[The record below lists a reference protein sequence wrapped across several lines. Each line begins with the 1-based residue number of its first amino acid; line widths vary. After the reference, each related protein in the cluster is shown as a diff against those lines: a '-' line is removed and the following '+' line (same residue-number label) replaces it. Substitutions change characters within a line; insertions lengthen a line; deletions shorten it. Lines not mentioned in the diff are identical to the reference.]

1 MNKMLKTGIIGVGH
15 FGKNHIRCHKEGKF
29 KLVGFYDIDK
39 EVSDSVEKEFGI
51 PQFPAYK
58 ALLKAVDMVDV
69 VVPTNV
75 HYEIAKEAILA
86 GKHVFI
92 EKPVTSTP
100 DEALDLKK
108 LAGKNNVKIQVGH
121 IERFNPAFTS
131 IKTHINSPK
140 FIELHR
146 LGQFH
151 PRNKD
156 VPVVM
161 DLMIHDID
169 IILNVI
175 NSKVKTI
182 LSSGVPIIS
191 DTPDITNARVEFEN
205 GCIVNMTASRISLKP
220 MRKLRLF
227 QSDAYLSIDFLE
239 KKSEV
244 VRIQQVDKTPED
256 PFAMIMDLGEGKP
269 KKQIFFESPDIVE
282 VNALVEELNSFYD
295 SILNNSSPIVS
306 IDDGYEALKLASE
319 IMEKMNSNVQ

>member
-1 MNKMLKTGIIGVGH
+1 MNLKVGSIGVGH

-39 EVSDSVEKEFGI
+39 EVSDTVEKEFGI
-51 PQFPAYK
+51 SQFPAYE
-58 ALLKAVDMVDV
+58 ALLKEVDMVDI

-75 HYEIAKEAILA
+75 HFEVAKKAIIA

-100 DEALDLKK
+100 DQALELKN
-108 LAGKNNVKIQVGH
+108 LAIKNNVKIQVGH
-121 IERFNPAFTS
+121 IERFNPAFTA
-131 IKTHINSPK
+131 IKNHINNPK

-169 IILNVI
+169 IVLNVV
-175 NSKVKTI
+175 NSKIKSI

-244 VRIQQVDKTPED
+244 VSIKQVDEIPDD

-269 KKQIFFESPDIVE
+269 KKQIFFESPDIVD
-282 VNALVEELNSFYD
+282 VNALVEELNSFYE
-295 SILNNSSPIVS
+295 SILNDASPVVS
-306 IDDGYEALKLASE
+306 IDDGYEALKLANE
-319 IMEKMNSNVQ
+319 IMEKMNSNV

>member
-1 MNKMLKTGIIGVGH
+1 MNLKVGIIGVGH

-39 EVSDSVEKEFGI
+39 EVSDTVEKEFGI
-51 PQFPAYK
+51 SQFPAYE
-58 ALLKAVDMVDV
+58 ALLKEVDMVDI

-75 HYEIAKEAILA
+75 HFEVAKKAIIA

-100 DEALDLKK
+100 DQALELKN
-108 LAGKNNVKIQVGH
+108 LAIKNNVKIQVGH
-121 IERFNPAFTS
+121 IERFNPAFTA
-131 IKTHINSPK
+131 IKNHINNPK

-169 IILNVI
+169 IVLNVV
-175 NSKVKTI
+175 NSKIKSI

-244 VRIQQVDKTPED
+244 VSIKQVDEIPDD

-269 KKQIFFESPDIVE
+269 KKQIFFESPDIVD
-282 VNALVEELNSFYD
+282 VNALVEELNSFYE
-295 SILNNSSPIVS
+295 SILNDASPVVS
-306 IDDGYEALKLASE
+306 IDDGYEALKLANE
-319 IMEKMNSNVQ
+319 IMEKMNSNV

>member
-1 MNKMLKTGIIGVGH
+1 MNLKVGIIGVGH

-39 EVSDSVEKEFGI
+39 EVSDNVEKEFGI
-51 PQFPAYK
+51 SQFPAYE
-58 ALLKAVDMVDV
+58 ALLKEVDMVDI

-75 HYEIAKEAILA
+75 HFEVAKKAIIA

-100 DEALDLKK
+100 DQALELKN
-108 LAGKNNVKIQVGH
+108 LAIKNSVKIQVGH

-131 IKTHINSPK
+131 IKNHINNPK

-169 IILNVI
+169 IILNVV
-175 NSKVKTI
+175 NSKVKFI

-244 VRIQQVDKTPED
+244 VRIKKVDKIPAD

-269 KKQIFFESPDIVE
+269 KKQIFFESPDIVD
-282 VNALVEELNSFYD
+282 VNALVEELNSFYE
-295 SILNNSSPIVS
+295 SILNNASPVVS
-306 IDDGYEALKLASE
+306 IDDGYEALKLANE

>member
-1 MNKMLKTGIIGVGH
+1 MLKTGIIGVGH
-15 FGKNHIRCHKEGKF
+15 FGKNHIRCHKKGKF
-29 KLVGFYDIDK
+29 KLVGFFDIDK

-51 PQFPAYK
+51 PQFPSYE
-58 ALLKAVDMVDV
+58 ALLKEVDMIDV

-75 HYEIAKEAILA
+75 HFEVAKIAILK

-92 EKPVTSTP
+92 EKPVSSTP
-100 DEALDLKK
+100 EEALALKA
-108 LAGKNNVKIQVGH
+108 LAREQNVIIQVGH

-131 IKTHINSPK
+131 IKSQINNPK

-169 IILNVI
+169 IVLNIVR
-175 NSKVKTI
+175 SKVKTI

-191 DTPDITNARVEFEN
+191 DTPDITNARIEFEN
-205 GCIVNMTASRISLKP
+205 GCIANMTASRISLKP

-244 VRIQQVDKTPED
+244 VKIKQVEGTIDD

-269 KKQIFFESPDIVE
+269 KKQIFPLCK
-282 VNALVEELNSFYD
+282 VNQF
-295 SILNNSSPIVS
+295 
-306 IDDGYEALKLASE
+306 
-319 IMEKMNSNVQ
+319 

>member
-1 MNKMLKTGIIGVGH
+1 MLKTGIIGVGH

-39 EVSDSVEKEFGI
+39 EVSDRVEKEFGI
-51 PQFPAYK
+51 PQFPTYE
-58 ALLKAVDMVDV
+58 ALLKEVDMVDV
-69 VVPTNV
+69 VVPTIV
-75 HYEIAKEAILA
+75 HYEIAKKAILA

-100 DEALDLKK
+100 DQALELKK
-108 LAGKNNVKIQVGH
+108 LAIKNNVKIQVGH

-131 IKTHINSPK
+131 IKNHISSPK

-175 NSKVKTI
+175 PSKVKNI

-191 DTPDITNARVEFEN
+191 DTPDITNARIEFEN

-227 QSDAYLSIDFLE
+227 QSDAYLTIDFLE

-244 VRIQQVDKTPED
+244 VRIKQVDGKQDD
-256 PFAMIMDLGEGKP
+256 PFALIMDMGEGKP
-269 KKQIFFESPDIVE
+269 KKQIIFESPDIVN

-295 SILNNSSPIVS
+295 SVLNNSLPVVS
-306 IDDGYEALKLASE
+306 IDDGYEALKLANE
-319 IMEKMNSNVQ
+319 IMKKMNNIV

>member
-1 MNKMLKTGIIGVGH
+1 MLKTGIIGVGH

-29 KLVGFYDIDK
+29 KLVGFYDIDNK
-39 EVSDSVEKEFGI
+39 VSDSVEKEFGI
-51 PQFPAYK
+51 SQFPTYE
-58 ALLKAVDMVDV
+58 ALLKEVDMVDV

-75 HYEIAKEAILA
+75 HYKVAKKAISA

-92 EKPVTSTP
+92 EKPVTSTLN
-100 DEALDLKK
+100 EAMDLKK
-108 LAGKNNVKIQVGH
+108 LAIKNNVKIQVGH

-131 IKTHINSPK
+131 IKNHISSPK

-244 VRIQQVDKTPED
+244 VRIKQVDGIPND

-269 KKQIFFESPDIVE
+269 KKQIFFESPDIVN
-282 VNALVEELNSFYD
+282 VNALVEELNSFFD
-295 SILNNSSPIVS
+295 SILNNSSPVVS
-306 IDDGYEALKLASE
+306 IDDGYEALKLAYE
-319 IMEKMNSNVQ
+319 IMDKMNSIVQ

>member
-1 MNKMLKTGIIGVGH
+1 MNLKVGIIGVGH

-39 EVSDSVEKEFGI
+39 EVSDNVEKEFGI
-51 PQFPAYK
+51 SQFPAYE
-58 ALLKAVDMVDV
+58 ALLKEVDMVDI

-75 HYEIAKEAILA
+75 HFEVAKKAIIA

-100 DEALDLKK
+100 DQALELKN
-108 LAGKNNVKIQVGH
+108 LAIKNSVKIQVGH

-131 IKTHINSPK
+131 IKNHINNPK

-169 IILNVI
+169 IILNVV
-175 NSKVKTI
+175 NSKVKFI

-227 QSDAYLSIDFLE
+227 QSDAYLSIDFME

-244 VRIQQVDKTPED
+244 VRIKQVDKIPAD

-269 KKQIFFESPDIVE
+269 KKQIFFESPDIVD
-282 VNALVEELNSFYD
+282 VNALVEELNSFYE
-295 SILNNSSPIVS
+295 SILNNASPVVS
-306 IDDGYEALKLASE
+306 IDDGYEALKLANE

>member
-39 EVSDSVEKEFGI
+39 EVSDRVEKEFGI
-51 PQFPAYK
+51 PQFPTYE
-58 ALLKAVDMVDV
+58 ALLKKVDMVDV
-69 VVPTNV
+69 VVPTIV
-75 HYEIAKEAILA
+75 HYEIAKKAILA

-92 EKPVTSTP
+92 EKPVTTNI
-100 DEALDLKK
+100 DQALELKK
-108 LAGKNNVKIQVGH
+108 LAIKNNVKIQVGH

-131 IKTHINSPK
+131 IKNHISSPK

-175 NSKVKTI
+175 PSKVKNI

-191 DTPDITNARVEFEN
+191 DTPDITNARIEFEN
-205 GCIVNMTASRISLKP
+205 GCVVNMTASRISLKP

-227 QSDAYLSIDFLE
+227 QSDAYLTIDFLE

-244 VRIQQVDKTPED
+244 VRIKQVDGKQDD
-256 PFAMIMDLGEGKP
+256 PFALIMDMGEGKP
-269 KKQIFFESPDIVE
+269 KKQIIIESPDIVN

-295 SILNNSSPIVS
+295 AVLNNSLPVVS
-306 IDDGYEALKLASE
+306 IDDGYEALKLANE
-319 IMEKMNSNVQ
+319 IMKKMNNIV

>member
-1 MNKMLKTGIIGVGH
+1 MLKTGIIGTGH

-39 EVSDSVEKEFGI
+39 KVSDSVEKEFGI
-51 PQFPAYK
+51 PQFPTYE
-58 ALLKAVDMVDV
+58 ALLNEVDMVDV

-75 HYEIAKEAILA
+75 HYEVAKKAILA

-92 EKPVTSTP
+92 EKPVTSIP
-100 DEALDLKK
+100 DEALELKE
-108 LAGKNNVKIQVGH
+108 LAIKNNVKIQVGH

-131 IKTHINSPK
+131 MKTHINNPK

-169 IILNVI
+169 IILNVV
-175 NSKVKTI
+175 NSKVKNI

-191 DTPDITNARVEFEN
+191 ETPDITNARVEFEN

-244 VRIQQVDKTPED
+244 VRIKQVDGMLDD

-269 KKQIFFESPDIVE
+269 KKQIIFESPDIVD
-282 VNALVEELNSFYD
+282 VNALVEELNSFFD
-295 SILNNSSPIVS
+295 SILNNSSPVVS
-306 IDDGYEALKLASE
+306 IDDGYEALKLANE
-319 IMEKMNSNVQ
+319 IMEKMNSNI

>member
-1 MNKMLKTGIIGVGH
+1 MNKILKTGIIGVGH
-15 FGKNHIRCHKEGKF
+15 FGKNHVRCHKEGKF
-29 KLVGFYDIDK
+29 KLIGFFDIDK
-39 EVSDSVEKEFGI
+39 KASGKIEKEFGI
-51 PQFPAYK
+51 RQFPTYE
-58 ALLKAVDMVDV
+58 ALLKEVDMVDV

-75 HYEIAKEAILA
+75 HYEVAKKAILA

-92 EKPVTSTP
+92 EKPVTSNP
-100 DEALDLKK
+100 DEALELKE
-108 LAGKNNVKIQVGH
+108 LAIKNNVKIQVGH

-131 IKTHINSPK
+131 IKDHIGSPK

-156 VPVVM
+156 IPVVM

-169 IILNVI
+169 IVLNVVQ
-175 NSKVKTI
+175 SKVKAI
-182 LSSGVPIIS
+182 HSSGVPIIS

-227 QSDAYLSIDFLE
+227 QSDAYLTIDFLE

-244 VRIQQVDKTPED
+244 VRIKQVDGKLDD
-256 PFAMIMDLGEGKP
+256 PFALIMDLGEGKP
-269 KKQIFFESPDIVE
+269 KKQIIFEAPEIVNL
-282 VNALVEELNSFYD
+282 NALVEELNSFYD
-295 SILNNSSPIVS
+295 SIVNNSESIVS
-306 IDDGYEALKLASE
+306 IDDGYEALKLATE
-319 IMEKMNSNVQ
+319 IMEKMNSNV

>member
-1 MNKMLKTGIIGVGH
+1 MSLNVGIIGVGH

-39 EVSDSVEKEFGI
+39 DVSENVEKEFGVL
-51 PQFPAYK
+51 QFSTYEE
-58 ALLKAVDMVDV
+58 LLKEVDMVDV

-75 HYEIAKEAILA
+75 HFEVAKKAILA

-100 DEALDLKK
+100 DEALELKE
-108 LAGKNNVKIQVGH
+108 LAVKNNVKIQVGH
-121 IERFNPAFTS
+121 IERFNPAFTA
-131 IKTHINSPK
+131 IKTHIRSPK

-169 IILNVI
+169 IILNVV

-244 VRIQQVDKTPED
+244 VRIKQVDKTPDD

-269 KKQIFFESPDIVE
+269 KKQIFFDSPDIVD

-295 SILNNSSPIVS
+295 SILNNSAPVVS
-306 IDDGYEALKLASE
+306 IDDGYEALKLANE
-319 IMEKMNSNVQ
+319 IMGKMNSNIQ

>member
-1 MNKMLKTGIIGVGH
+1 MNLKVGIIGVGH

-39 EVSDSVEKEFGI
+39 EVSDSVEKEFSI
-51 PQFPAYK
+51 PQFLTYE
-58 ALLKAVDMVDV
+58 ALLKEVDMVDV

-75 HYEIAKEAILA
+75 HFEVAKKAILA

-100 DEALDLKK
+100 DEALELKK
-108 LAGKNNVKIQVGH
+108 LAIKNNVKIQVGH
-121 IERFNPAFTS
+121 IERFNPAFTA
-131 IKTHINSPK
+131 IKTQINNPK

-169 IILNVI
+169 IILNVV
-175 NSKVKTI
+175 NSKVKFI

-191 DTPDITNARVEFEN
+191 DTPDITNARLEFEN

-244 VRIQQVDKTPED
+244 VRIKQVDEIPDD
-256 PFAMIMDLGEGKP
+256 PFAMIMDLGEGKQ

-282 VNALVEELNSFYD
+282 INALVEELNSFYE
-295 SILNNSSPIVS
+295 SIRNNASPVVS
-306 IDDGYEALKLASE
+306 IDDGYKALKLANE
-319 IMEKMNSNVQ
+319 IMEKMSSNVQ